1 MLQQATELARQVDSE
16 TDAAILLHSTDAT
29 GALKN
34 IEVAKSNVRTRQST
48 SPMPAL
54 ISLMTPAELRDLVE
68 YVATQGPSKTSPH
81 P

>member
-1 MLQQATELARQVDSE
+1 MNVADFILRFITGTVMAQKILAS
-16 TDAAILLHSTDAT
+16 TAI
-29 GALKN
+29 GALKT

-54 ISLMTPAELRDLVE
+54 ISLMKPAELRDLVE
-68 YVATQGPSKTSPH
+68 YLSTQGPKTTTPH